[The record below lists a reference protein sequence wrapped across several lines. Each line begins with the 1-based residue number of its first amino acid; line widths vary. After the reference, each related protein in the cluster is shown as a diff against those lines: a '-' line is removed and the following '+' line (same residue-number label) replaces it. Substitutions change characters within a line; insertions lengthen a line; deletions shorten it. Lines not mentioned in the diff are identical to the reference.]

1 MKLSLQLDENASCAE
16 ASLSWL
22 PSVRAGCGAT
32 LAVPAHAGH
41 HGCIRAALSCALEQ
55 RATVAPTCH
64 LASPA
69 ASRSRRSPPSLGTAT
84 APVPAAAVAF
94 RFLPTARPD
103 PRRATPP
110 THKHMGTHL
119 GIADPPAPCRR
130 RRRPCRPRFH
140 PLALLPTPSG
150 RQQKHADRTLSE
162 NVAIVSQA
170 GLASRV
176 LGSSVCV
183 CGGTLSPL
191 SV

>member
-1 MKLSLQLDENASCAE
+1 MSSRITGTRAWLLSLPP
-16 ASLSWL
+16 L
-22 PSVRAGCGAT
+22 PIETEPPVSTGCGAT

-110 THKHMGTHL
+110 THKHGHTPRH
-119 GIADPPAPCRR
+119 
-130 RRRPCRPRFH
+130 RRPPS
-140 PLALLPTPSG
+140 PLPPPPPS
-150 RQQKHADRTLSE
+150 
-162 NVAIVSQA
+162 
-170 GLASRV
+170 
-176 LGSSVCV
+176 
-183 CGGTLSPL
+183 LSPPL
-191 SV
+191 PPTCFTADSKREAAKARRQNPE

>member
-1 MKLSLQLDENASCAE
+1 MNFAHAHAETANSSEPKQGRAAPLHRDAPRHHRHHDVSAADGRRPRHAHVARQLSNALQAAAAPTVNVVSHYRYAGLAALSLPP
-16 ASLSWL
+16 L
-22 PSVRAGCGAT
+22 PIETEPPVSTGCGAT

-94 RFLPTARPD
+94 RFLPAARPD

-110 THKHMGTHL
+110 THKHGHTPRH
-119 GIADPPAPCRR
+119 
-130 RRRPCRPRFH
+130 RRP
-140 PLALLPTPSG
+140 
-150 RQQKHADRTLSE
+150 
-162 NVAIVSQA
+162 
-170 GLASRV
+170 
-176 LGSSVCV
+176 
-183 CGGTLSPL
+183 
-191 SV
+191 